1 MTPSVALARAE
12 GDKQRA
18 IAASATLANVRDRAL
33 AAAAA
38 WDKEATLAITRDAKT
53 LATATART
61 SAADLLPTDYDRMM
75 SENPDRGFADSDGDL
90 DRELD
95 EALFS
100 ED

>member
-18 IAASATLANVRDRAL
+18 IAAGATLANVRNRAL

-38 WDKEATLAITRDAKT
+38 WDKEAALALAQEAKT
-53 LATATART
+53 AASATART
-61 SAADLLPTDYDRMM
+61 TAAELLPSDYDRMM

-95 EALFS
+95 ETLFS
-100 ED
+100 ER

>member
-1 MTPSVALARAE
+1 MSPSVALARAE

-18 IAASATLANVRDRAL
+18 IAAAATLSNVRDRAL

-38 WDKEATLAITRDAKT
+38 WDKEAALALARDAKT
-53 LATATART
+53 IATATART
-61 SAADLLPTDYDRMM
+61 TAADLLPTDHDRMM

-95 EALFS
+95 ETLFS
-100 ED
+100 ER